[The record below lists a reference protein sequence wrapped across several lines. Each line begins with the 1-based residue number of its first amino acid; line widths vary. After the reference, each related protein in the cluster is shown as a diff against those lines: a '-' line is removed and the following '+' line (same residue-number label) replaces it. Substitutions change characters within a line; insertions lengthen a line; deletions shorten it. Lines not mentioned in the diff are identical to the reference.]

1 MLRQSP
7 KRDEAP
13 QEADEP
19 ARPRLPCLNRPAPG
33 KHLACTLLNALDGN
47 KRVISGRRCGRPT
60 SGRRPL

>member
-13 QEADEP
+13 EEADEP
-19 ARPRLPCLNRPAPG
+19 ARPRLHRPAPG
-33 KHLACTLLNALDGN
+33 KHLARTLLNALDVN
-47 KRVISGRRCGRPT
+47 KRVISGRRCGLPT